1 MSILKKDITIY
12 GRGNRDKWLTT
23 TMGNLKVNEAKET
36 IIYFVKNNEVE
47 ESNLYDFVMESVD
60 ETTSPRGVEPRLFY
74 EEIKQISYISNV
86 DNTKISEYDYELLDN
101 EKTINFDYF
110 GEEILEYRIYS
121 WGCTGNKKTSVGVSF
136 ETEEEAEDYLFNRV
150 YDYDFQGDC
159 NRSTYY
165 HNSEGDAIN
174 EVLENYCDEFDISL
188 ETANSIYFKQQKINA
203 RRIEL
208 EELRKSN
215 FLNSKERSKE
225 DMISFINENKDLI
238 ELKKKELADLKASD
252 DKENWQIKANALVQI
267 VSKNDF
273 RCLKWKEIY
282 TLINSQN
289 LYE

>member
-1 MSILKKDITIY
+1 
-12 GRGNRDKWLTT
+12 
-23 TMGNLKVNEAKET
+23 MGNLKVNDAKET

-60 ETTSPRGVEPRLFY
+60 ETTSPRGVAPRLFY
-74 EEIKQISYISNV
+74 ERETMEGYVSHL
-86 DNTKISEYDYELLDN
+86 NTKESISVDAFENLTDKEQFCYFFHEEAFENFRIYTWGVNGNNRKSLGY
-101 EKTINFDYF
+101 NFD
-110 GEEILEYRIYS
+110 
-121 WGCTGNKKTSVGVSF
+121 
-136 ETEEEAEDYLFNRV
+136 TEEEAEDYLFNYV

-165 HNSEGDAIN
+165 HNSEAEAIN

-188 ETANSIYFKQQKINA
+188 ETANSIYLKQQKINA

-282 TLINSQN
+282 TLINKN
-289 LYE
+289 